1 MTTMSSTRSTVRSAV
16 LNGVFSGTRRRPNRI
31 SVIFMRS
38 RRESAWGSRRMPS
51 VPGMPV
57 VSWTDADDAGD
68 AVDVAFAFV
77 EHHRQQG
84 RHRHAVERHPAQRAI
99 GTEVGAAVGVVDDV

>member
-16 LNGVFSGTRRRPNRI
+16 LNGVFNGTRRRPNRI

-38 RRESAWGSRRMPS
+38 RRKSAWGSRRRTCAL
-51 VPGMPV
+51 V
-57 VSWTDADDAGD
+57 VSGADADDAGD
-68 AVDVAFAFV
+68 AVDVAFVFV

-84 RHRHAVERHPAQRAI
+84 SHRNAVERHPPQLAV
-99 GTEVGAAVGVVDDV
+99 GTEVG